1 MAVKNVAS
9 NIQSSA
15 SNDQGAISGA
25 PSTSNSTQQI
35 RPRYAL
41 VANKIDQEHMRVI
54 KSERHHK
61 FAQVTRNYLQSESL
75 QCLSDFISYLNLF
88 IIARLF
94 TGEWTFNI
102 CHVRKIGRR
111 RQFMLSENSSRVTGH

>member
-9 NIQSSA
+9 NIQGSA
-15 SNDQGAISGA
+15 SNDQGALSGA
-25 PSTSNSTQQI
+25 PSTSSSTQQI

-61 FAQVTRNYLQSESL
+61 FAQVTRNGNYLVANIWFFGFDLSL
-75 QCLSDFISYLNLF
+75 KSVHNSTFIYRRMDF
-88 IIARLF
+88 
-94 TGEWTFNI
+94 
-102 CHVRKIGRR
+102 
-111 RQFMLSENSSRVTGH
+111 

>member
-9 NIQSSA
+9 SSIQGNA
-15 SNDQGAISGA
+15 SNDQGALSGA
-25 PSTSNSTQQI
+25 PSTSTSTQQI

-61 FAQVTRNYLQSESL
+61 FAQVTRNQNYLQSVSL
-75 QCLSDFISYLNLF
+75 FGFDFSLKSVHNSTF
-88 IIARLF
+88 IY
-94 TGEWTFNI
+94 
-102 CHVRKIGRR
+102 RR
-111 RQFMLSENSSRVTGH
+111 MDF

>member
-9 NIQSSA
+9 NIQGSA
-15 SNDQGAISGA
+15 SNDQGALSGA
-25 PSTSNSTQQI
+25 PSTSHSTQQI

-61 FAQVTRNYLQSESL
+61 FAQVTRNQNYLQSVRGYPSTPFGFDFSL
-75 QCLSDFISYLNLF
+75 KSVHNSTFIY
-88 IIARLF
+88 
-94 TGEWTFNI
+94 
-102 CHVRKIGRR
+102 RR
-111 RQFMLSENSSRVTGH
+111 MAF

>member
-9 NIQSSA
+9 NIQGSA
-15 SNDQGAISGA
+15 TNDQGALSGA
-25 PSTSNSTQQI
+25 PSTSSSTQQI

-61 FAQVTRNYLQSESL
+61 FAQVTRNQNYLQPYPYNFGYNFSL
-75 QCLSDFISYLNLF
+75 KSVHNSTFIYRRMDF
-88 IIARLF
+88 
-94 TGEWTFNI
+94 
-102 CHVRKIGRR
+102 
-111 RQFMLSENSSRVTGH
+111 

>member
-9 NIQSSA
+9 NIQGSA
-15 SNDQGAISGA
+15 SNDQGALSGA
-25 PSTSNSTQQI
+25 PSTSTSTQQI

-61 FAQVTRNYLQSESL
+61 FAQVTRNQSYLQSVISIHSI
-75 QCLSDFISYLNLF
+75 SDLIYS
-88 IIARLF
+88 
-94 TGEWTFNI
+94 
-102 CHVRKIGRR
+102 
-111 RQFMLSENSSRVTGH
+111 

>member
-9 NIQSSA
+9 NIQGSA
-15 SNDQGAISGA
+15 SNDQGALSGA
-25 PSTSNSTQQI
+25 PSTSSSTQQI

-61 FAQVTRNYLQSESL
+61 FAQVTRNQNYMQPVSL
-75 QCLSDFISYLNLF
+75 QYFVFNFSLKSVHNSTFIY
-88 IIARLF
+88 
-94 TGEWTFNI
+94 
-102 CHVRKIGRR
+102 RR
-111 RQFMLSENSSRVTGH
+111 MAF

>member
-9 NIQSSA
+9 SSIQGSA
-15 SNDQGAISGA
+15 SNDQGALSGA

-61 FAQVTRNYLQSESL
+61 FAQVARNRN
-75 QCLSDFISYLNLF
+75 CLV
-88 IIARLF
+88 A
-94 TGEWTFNI
+94 NI
-102 CHVRKIGRR
+102 WHANIFRI
-111 RQFMLSENSSRVTGH
+111 

>member
-9 NIQSSA
+9 NIQGSA
-15 SNDQGAISGA
+15 SNDQGALSGA

-61 FAQVTRNYLQSESL
+61 FAQVTRNQNYKQPVSL
-75 QCLSDFISYLNLF
+75 Q
-88 IIARLF
+88 
-94 TGEWTFNI
+94 
-102 CHVRKIGRR
+102 
-111 RQFMLSENSSRVTGH
+111 

>member
-9 NIQSSA
+9 NIQGSA
-15 SNDQGAISGA
+15 SNDQGALSGA

-61 FAQVTRNYLQSESL
+61 FAQVARNRNYLVANI
-75 QCLSDFISYLNLF
+75 SDSIYHSNLF

-94 TGEWTFNI
+94 TGEWPFNI

>member
-9 NIQSSA
+9 NIQGSA
-15 SNDQGAISGA
+15 TNDQGALSGA
-25 PSTSNSTQQI
+25 PSTSSSTQQI

-61 FAQVTRNYLQSESL
+61 FAQVTRNQNYLQPYPYNFGF
-75 QCLSDFISYLNLF
+75 DFSFKSVHNSTF
-88 IIARLF
+88 IY
-94 TGEWTFNI
+94 
-102 CHVRKIGRR
+102 RR
-111 RQFMLSENSSRVTGH
+111 MDF

>member
-1 MAVKNVAS
+1 MTIQIFIYFSEWLMAVKNVAS
-9 NIQSSA
+9 NIQGSA
-15 SNDQGAISGA
+15 SNDQGAMGGA

-61 FAQVTRNYLQSESL
+61 FAQVTRNQNYLQSVSFEF
-75 QCLSDFISYLNLF
+75 DF
-88 IIARLF
+88 
-94 TGEWTFNI
+94 
-102 CHVRKIGRR
+102 
-111 RQFMLSENSSRVTGH
+111 